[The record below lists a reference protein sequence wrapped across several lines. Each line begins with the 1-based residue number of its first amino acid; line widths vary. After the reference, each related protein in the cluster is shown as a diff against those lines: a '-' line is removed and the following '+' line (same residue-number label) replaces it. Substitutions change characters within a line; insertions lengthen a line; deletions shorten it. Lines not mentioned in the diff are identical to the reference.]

1 MSKKTLFKSKKK
13 SERQNI
19 ALTKKQKKPE
29 KLTEGYHM
37 KSDFITLGIIISLFI
52 IVLAGIYYY
61 DQKSDILIVLSRTL
75 VNLFN

>member
-1 MSKKTLFKSKKK
+1 MSKKTIFKKKLK
-13 SERQNI
+13 SERKDV
-19 ALTKKQKKPE
+19 ALTKKEEEPE

-61 DQKSDILIVLSRTL
+61 DQQNDILIVLSGSYAI
-75 VNLFN
+75 